1 MIGKTIVF
9 FFASLKETS
18 PFNSFQLLEL
28 PKNSPKNSPNNSL
41 NFKSLINI
49 NLNI

>member
-1 MIGKTIVF
+1 MIGKTIV
-9 FFASLKETS
+9 
-18 PFNSFQLLEL
+18 FNSFQLLEL
-28 PKNSPKNSPNNSL
+28 PKNSPNNSL